1 MGGPADL
8 FLFYLLRDCWRGG
21 ILGAQLRKD
30 REMTPKEL
38 YELLDDNAIDYE
50 VIEIFEG
57 ARFLNIRVWEEE
69 NEKEEREWV
78 GTIRMRED
86 LIEEGLAVPAS
97 FTFENYDTMVHP
109 VFVTAEELEGAE
121 SGDDPRKLDEHAF
134 CYVQLKDGRAMY
146 FLSVDL
152 DFK

>member
-1 MGGPADL
+1 
-8 FLFYLLRDCWRGG
+8 
-21 ILGAQLRKD
+21 
-30 REMTPKEL
+30 MTPEQL
-38 YELLDDNAIDYE
+38 YTLLDAHGIEYE
-50 VIEIFEG
+50 TVESFEG
-57 ARFLNIRVWEEE
+57 VRLLSIEVNDDGDDDEEDD
-69 NEKEEREWV
+69 EEREWV

-121 SGDDPRKLDEHAF
+121 YGDDPRKLDEHAF
-134 CYVQLKDGRAMY
+134 CYVQLKDGRSMY

>member
-1 MGGPADL
+1 MVTPT
-8 FLFYLLRDCWRGG
+8 YLYTVL
-21 ILGAQLRKD
+21 
-30 REMTPKEL
+30 
-38 YELLDDNAIDYE
+38 DNAGIEFE
-50 VIEIFEG
+50 VVENFEG
-57 ARFLNIRVWEEE
+57 LRHLAIVVEEDE
-69 NEKEEREWV
+69 EDDDEEEREWV